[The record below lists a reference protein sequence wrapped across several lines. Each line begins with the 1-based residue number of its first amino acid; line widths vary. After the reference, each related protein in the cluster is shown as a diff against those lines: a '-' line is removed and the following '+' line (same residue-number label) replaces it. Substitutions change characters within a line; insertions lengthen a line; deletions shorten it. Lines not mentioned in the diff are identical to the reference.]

1 MIELYLK
8 IYRWWMTWPQKIRFL
23 LVGGYNTVFSYL
35 LFAGLLW
42 VFNGQYEQ
50 LALALSF
57 ALSSINSFW
66 TQKIYVFASKA
77 PAWPEFIKCLGT
89 WGISYGL
96 NAGLLW
102 GFVDGIGINAYIA
115 QIIIL
120 VILTIFSWIMLKHF
134 AFRNNM
140 EKKS

>member
-66 TQKIYVFASKA
+66 TQKIYVFGSTA
-77 PAWPEFIKCLGT
+77 PAWP
-89 WGISYGL
+89 
-96 NAGLLW
+96 
-102 GFVDGIGINAYIA
+102 
-115 QIIIL
+115 
-120 VILTIFSWIMLKHF
+120 
-134 AFRNNM
+134 
-140 EKKS
+140 